1 MAAPTILA
9 TIAAAGLTVTADGDR
24 LTVRPKDRIT
34 PEVRDLIRA
43 RKAEL
48 LALLVEHSADADAD
62 DNWDERAAIAE
73 HDAGLPR
80 GIAETVADAC
90 HPVPHGAEPANWRE
104 WFDAEVA
111 ARIPTMGRAAAERRV
126 WGIAMELWRRL
137 HGAKPAPY
145 RCAGCG
151 GRLDGARVFVL
162 PDGAPIH
169 DGGHFL
175 RCLGAYGRRW
185 RTQAAAA
192 LAAHGLVEPEDVA
205 DDH

>member
-1 MAAPTILA
+1 MVAPTILA

-48 LALLVEHSADADAD
+48 LALLAEPPATADAD
-62 DNWDERAAIAE
+62 DDWDERAAIAE

-80 GIAETVADAC
+80 STAETVADAC
-90 HPVPHGAEPANWRE
+90 HPLQHGAEPANWRE

-111 ARIPTMGRAAAERRV
+111 ARIPAMGMAAAERRA
-126 WGIAMELWRRL
+126 WGIAMDLWHRR
-137 HGAKPAPY
+137 HGVKPTPH

-151 GRLDGARVFVL
+151 GRLDGTRVFML
-162 PDGAPIH
+162 PDGAPVH
-169 DGGHFL
+169 DGDRFL
-175 RCLGAYGRRW
+175 RCLGVYGRRW
-185 RTQAAAA
+185 RSQAAAA
-192 LAAHGLVEPEDVA
+192 LTALGIAEPEGITA
-205 DDH
+205 DR

>member
-1 MAAPTILA
+1 MAASTILA

-24 LTVRPKDRIT
+24 LTVRPKDRIA

-48 LALLVEHSADADAD
+48 LALLVEHSASAD
-62 DNWDERAAIAE
+62 DSWDERAAIVE

-80 GIAETVADAC
+80 GTAETVAGAC
-90 HPVPHGAEPANWRE
+90 HPVPHGAEPAGLRE

-111 ARIPTMGRAAAERRV
+111 ARIPAMGMAAAERRV
-126 WGIAMELWRRL
+126 WNIAMDLWHRR
-137 HGAKPAPY
+137 HGVKPIPH

-151 GRLDGARVFVL
+151 GRLLDGARVFVL

-169 DGGHFL
+169 DGDRFL

-185 RTQAAAA
+185 RFQAAAA
-192 LAAHGLVEPEDVA
+192 LAALGIVEPEDVS
-205 DDH
+205 DDR